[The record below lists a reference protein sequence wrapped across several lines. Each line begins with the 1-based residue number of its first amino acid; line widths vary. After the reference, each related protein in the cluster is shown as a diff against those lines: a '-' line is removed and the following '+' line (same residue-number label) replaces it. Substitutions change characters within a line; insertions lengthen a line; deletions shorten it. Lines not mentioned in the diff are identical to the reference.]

1 MDLNKLENEMRNICQ
16 IGMES
21 KDEGIKLCDSLLNEY
36 EEDTVKGIVKF
47 YKALIYEKHNDINNA
62 LKYYEESVKLGLT
75 IDSLNRIYTI
85 YQKEN
90 NLVFAL
96 DTIDRM
102 IALEPEVFYG
112 YDLKFNFLFS
122 LKVFEEAEKVL
133 KLTEELF
140 EKSSIITLNRVRI
153 NSALGRL
160 SESLEIIEL
169 EKDNE
174 EIRDD
179 LLIEKAK
186 ILAIEGDL
194 EEATVIIKNVQA
206 KYSDNV
212 EIIYLLG
219 TVYMMSGRMEEAK
232 ETLELLVNMEYK
244 EDLNYLTGLYYYGVV
259 LKSFKDKEEVK
270 KYFNWLKRKYSI
282 FTLNNPKDLNV
293 KIFNSIIHYELE
305 NYTEALR
312 VIKTLD
318 EVSREIPEV
327 YFIKALIYKG
337 SCDIDRYE
345 RTKNILKERYMM
357 YFKILESIDKL
368 EG

>member
-1 MDLNKLENEMRNICQ
+1 MDLNKLDNEIRHICQ
-16 IGMES
+16 TGIES

-36 EEDTVKGIVKF
+36 EEDTAKGIITY

-62 LKYYEESVKLGLT
+62 LKYYEESVKLGLA
-75 IDSLNRIYTI
+75 IDSLDRIYTI

-96 DTIDRM
+96 ETIDKM
-102 IALEPEVFYG
+102 ISLEPEVFYG

-133 KLTEELF
+133 TLTEELF

-160 SESLEIIEL
+160 SESLEIINF

-186 ILAIEGDL
+186 ILAMKGEL
-194 EEATVIIKNVQA
+194 EEAAVIIKDVQA

-232 ETLELLVNMEYK
+232 DTLELLVNMEYK

-259 LKSFKDKEEVK
+259 LKNFKDKEEVK

-305 NYTEALR
+305 NYNEALR

-345 RTKNILKERYMM
+345 RTKNILKERYIM